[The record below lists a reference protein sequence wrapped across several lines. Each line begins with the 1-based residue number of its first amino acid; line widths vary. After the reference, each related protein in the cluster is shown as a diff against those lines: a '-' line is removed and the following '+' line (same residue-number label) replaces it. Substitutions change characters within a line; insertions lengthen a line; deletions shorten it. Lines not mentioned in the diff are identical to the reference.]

1 MYHLLTYAISF
12 FIGWEPEKHEN
23 LNQYFFERSC
33 ADLLFGKTFAE
44 KCMKI
49 KEIGLREGGS
59 VPAPLG
65 SASGVYEI
73 IFSRAPAKAERDL
86 SSLPGVFLCVEL
98 GDPPTL
104 PHPPGNGIS
113 TGNFLISSLDLD
125 SPTQFSLE
133 WYSF

>member
-1 MYHLLTYAISF
+1 MYHLVTYAISL
-12 FIGWEPEKHEN
+12 FIVRESEKHEN

-49 KEIGLREGGS
+49 KEIGLRERGS

-73 IFSRAPAKAERDL
+73 IFSRAPAKAERNL

-98 GDPPTL
+98 GDPRIPPT
-104 PHPPGNGIS
+104 PPWKSHIHS
-113 TGNFLISSLDLD
+113 EFLDFKPGFGFTNSNLA
-125 SPTQFSLE
+125 
-133 WYSF
+133 